1 MNTSHISSS
10 KHLINAQV
18 INSPGS
24 LGSGFYCL
32 GSGSGEIS
40 VLRSSI
46 IFPGPWSEPRVVPEL
61 RWHALSFW
69 PGGLLLPSRWAGERV
84 GEDRKWWCSH
94 LGRWHSSIFGGL
106 WGLGTWGT
114 TKTWK
119 HPWIFLSN
127 VSGLS

>member
-32 GSGSGEIS
+32 SSGSGEIS

-46 IFPGPWSEPRVVPEL
+46 IFPGPWSELRVVSEL
-61 RWHALSFW
+61 HWHALSFW
-69 PGGLLLPSRWAGERV
+69 PGGLLFPGRWAGEWEQPGSGGV
-84 GEDRKWWCSH
+84 AILEDGVLPFSEN
-94 LGRWHSSIFGGL
+94 FGNWALEGCKNM
-106 WGLGTWGT
+106 GT
-114 TKTWK
+114 
-119 HPWIFLSN
+119 PLDLSCFLMFQ
-127 VSGLS
+127 V